1 VGIFGWL
8 KRNER
13 ASAQPADERVTATL
27 NRIVHLD
34 PQLALVQK
42 YRARMA
48 PAVGTCIDHVGRLVA
63 SLPGSR
69 DANAASWSSDA
80 CIHAFF
86 AIPDDVA
93 LVFSRSHDMRAFFA
107 DNPDM
112 THAYAVLSMAM
123 IERRVLGVAQAGEHA
138 RPDVVQTTVSFSD
151 HRVRICARTDAELRD
166 DIVRRVVDQL
176 VLDGLQGVA
185 DDASRREVLEEERAL
200 LRTRLQLLERQGAG
214 MSAVLGGE
222 PAVDV
227 GELARLQARIEENSR
242 NLENLGLPMDAL
254 ERKFDHVHDVLAAP
268 ASRIHVDVKRLRLDK
283 MNVVMTDASSQPGD
297 EIEFPLARI
306 PGPLQETRAF
316 SIVRFARTD
325 LLPTGNMFDEAARL
339 L

>member
-1 VGIFGWL
+1 
-8 KRNER
+8 
-13 ASAQPADERVTATL
+13 
-27 NRIVHLD
+27 
-34 PQLALVQK
+34 
-42 YRARMA
+42 
-48 PAVGTCIDHVGRLVA
+48 
-63 SLPGSR
+63 
-69 DANAASWSSDA
+69 
-80 CIHAFF
+80 
-86 AIPDDVA
+86 
-93 LVFSRSHDMRAFFA
+93 
-107 DNPDM
+107 
-112 THAYAVLSMAM
+112 
-123 IERRVLGVAQAGEHA
+123 
-138 RPDVVQTTVSFSD
+138 
-151 HRVRICARTDAELRD
+151 
-166 DIVRRVVDQL
+166 
-176 VLDGLQGVA
+176 
-185 DDASRREVLEEERAL
+185 VLEEERAL